1 MLYVLGPSREW
12 RRGIEEAAKSRS
24 HYRVQGRHA
33 EYDGARCWLTRR
45 EAEQALQAHRKELS
59 GHCVFG
65 VKASVTD
72 TAPAMERARRMNAGE
87 DSTDVT
93 WRDLV
98 RDAII
103 VPLESEEYGF
113 HPKGG

>member
-1 MLYVLGPSREW
+1 
-12 RRGIEEAAKSRS
+12 
-24 HYRVQGRHA
+24 
-33 EYDGARCWLTRR
+33 
-45 EAEQALQAHRKELS
+45 
-59 GHCVFG
+59 
-65 VKASVTD
+65 
-72 TAPAMERARRMNAGE
+72 MNAGE